1 MAACSP
7 VNYSGVTSEVF
18 ELLKQELKSKGFEIP
33 GNSGVIN
40 GPLGIAIEYSWDQAN
55 ETLFTQVIEKS
66 FFVSCNQI
74 NDQLSSVINKYTA

>member
-7 VNYSGVTSEVF
+7 VNYSGVSSEVF
-18 ELLKQELKSKGFEIP
+18 ESLKQELQSKGFEIP
-33 GNSGVIN
+33 GTAGVIN

-55 ETLFTQVIEKS
+55 ETLFTQVTEKS
-66 FFVSCNQI
+66 FFVSCSQI